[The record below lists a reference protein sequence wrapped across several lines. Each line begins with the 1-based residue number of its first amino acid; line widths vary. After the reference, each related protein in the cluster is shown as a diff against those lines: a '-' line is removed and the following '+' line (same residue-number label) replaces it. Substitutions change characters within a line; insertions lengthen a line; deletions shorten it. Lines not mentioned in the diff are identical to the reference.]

1 MPAIPMVHAKP
12 KGYWFVGCY
21 WNLQTN
27 NWEKWRKWSCVT
39 KLKLPE
45 THHCDMNKHFPV
57 AQTRM
62 CPVWV
67 NARSPDTQWH
77 LLFYSTDQ
85 PKPHPCPHSFQFW
98 VLLQPTDKPLF
109 NCTFEYLIMW
119 FPDNDA
125 IISSSSCNMYNH
137 IICICL
143 SVKEAEEIV
152 LF

>member
-1 MPAIPMVHAKP
+1 MLNQRVTDLLAVTGTSRPTTGKNGE
-12 KGYWFVGCY
+12 KLCY
-21 WNLQTN
+21 KIKATRNTSL
-27 NWEKWRKWSCVT
+27 R
-39 KLKLPE
+39 
-45 THHCDMNKHFPV
+45 MNKHFPV
-57 AQTRM
+57 AQTPM
-62 CPVWV
+62 CPAWV

-85 PKPHPCPHSFQFW
+85 PKPQPCPHSFQFW
-98 VLLQPTDKPLF
+98 FLLQPTDKPLF

-137 IICICL
+137 IIFICL
-143 SVKEAEEIV
+143 SVKEAEETV